1 MKHVLMIFTLILLTA
16 GCGAGNNTAREQ
28 QDDRVGV
35 KNTAIE
41 HEDRQQDVDKANYLA
56 QLAERVPD
64 VENATAIVIGNVAVI
79 GIDVDA
85 NLERSEVGSIKYSVA
100 ESMKDDPHGAGAII
114 IADPDMNARL
124 REVAED
130 FRVGRPL
137 QGILNE
143 LADITGRLMPEVPA
157 DLIDPHSDK
166 APQQPDGKLDNQEQQ
181 NLEQKQDRQSKQ
193 HMNNNPSG
201 KQESNRQNQP
211 Q

>member
-1 MKHVLMIFTLILLTA
+1 MKYVFMIFTLILFAA

-28 QDDRVGV
+28 DDRVDV
-35 KNTAIE
+35 QNTVIE
-41 HEDRQQDVDKANYLA
+41 HEDRQRNVDKANHLS
-56 QLAERVPD
+56 QLAERVPG
-64 VENATAIVIGNVAVI
+64 VENATTLVIGNVAVI

-100 ESMKDDPHGAGAII
+100 ESIKDDPHGAGAII

-130 FRVGRPL
+130 FRTGRPL

-157 DLIDPHSDK
+157 DIIDPNSQS
-166 APQQPDGKLDNQEQQ
+166 APEQPEGKLDNQEQQ
-181 NLEQKQDRQSKQ
+181 NLDQKQDRQSKY
-193 HMNNNPSG
+193 HMNNNQTG
-201 KQESNRQNQP
+201 DQNKENGP
-211 Q
+211 R

>member
-1 MKHVLMIFTLILLTA
+1 MKYVLTIFSLILFAA

-28 QDDRVGV
+28 QDDRVDV
-35 KNTAIE
+35 QNTVIE
-41 HEDRQQDVDKANYLA
+41 HEDRQQNVDKANHLA
-56 QLAERVPD
+56 QLAQRVPD
-64 VENATAIVIGNVAVI
+64 VENATALVIGNVSVV

-130 FRVGRPL
+130 FRTGRPL

-157 DLIDPHSDK
+157 DIIDPNSEG
-166 APQQPDGKLDNQEQQ
+166 APQQPEGKLDDQEQQ
-181 NLEQKQDRQSKQ
+181 NLEQKQDRQSKH
-193 HMNNNPSG
+193 HMNDQKGN
-201 KQESNRQNQP
+201 QENQGR
-211 Q
+211 

>member
-1 MKHVLMIFTLILLTA
+1 MKHVLMIFTLILLVT

-41 HEDRQQDVDKANYLA
+41 HEDRQQYADKANYLA

-64 VENATAIVIGNVAVI
+64 VENATAIVIGNVAVV

-166 APQQPDGKLDNQEQQ
+166 APQQPGGKLDNQEQQ
-181 NLEQKQDRQSKQ
+181 NLEQKQDRQSKH
-193 HMNNNPSG
+193 HMKNNPSG
-201 KQESNRQNQP
+201 KQDYNQQNEP
-211 Q
+211 R